1 MKPVFIALLLACSSA
16 QAAMGPFDVY
26 EQALRNDPVFLGA
39 IKERDAGL
47 ENRTIGR
54 AGLLPRLS
62 YNYNKGRNNS
72 QANLPDGRGGH
83 YHDDRNYNSFGST
96 FTLQQPLFDYEAY
109 ANYRKGVAQA
119 LFADESFRDKSQA
132 LLVRVL
138 TYYTQALFAQDQID
152 IARAKKKAYEQQFQQ
167 NQHLFQQGEGTR
179 TDILEA
185 ESRYELATAEEIQ
198 ALDEQDASLR
208 ELGALLGVQSV
219 NIADLA
225 PLNRDFAAFTL
236 APANYDS

>member
-1 MKPVFIALLLACSSA
+1 MRTLFFALLLTCANA

-72 QANLPDGRGGH
+72 QATLPDGRGGN
-83 YHDDRNYNSFGST
+83 YHDDRNYNSYGST
-96 FTLQQPLFDYEAY
+96 FSLQQPLFDYEAY

-152 IARAKKKAYEQQFQQ
+152 IARAKKKPLSS
-167 NQHLFQQGEGTR
+167 NSSRTGTCSSKAR
-179 TDILEA
+179 
-185 ESRYELATAEEIQ
+185 
-198 ALDEQDASLR
+198 
-208 ELGALLGVQSV
+208 
-219 NIADLA
+219 
-225 PLNRDFAAFTL
+225 
-236 APANYDS
+236 APAPTSWKPNRAMSWLPPRRSRRWMSRTPLCANWAR

>member
-1 MKPVFIALLLACSSA
+1 MKPMFIALLLACGSA

-54 AGLLPRLS
+54 AGLLPKLS

-72 QANLPDGRGGH
+72 QATLPDGRGGN
-83 YHDDRNYNSFGST
+83 YHDDRNYNSYGST

-179 TDILEA
+179 TDILE
-185 ESRYELATAEEIQ
+185 SRV
-198 ALDEQDASLR
+198 AL
-208 ELGALLGVQSV
+208 
-219 NIADLA
+219 
-225 PLNRDFAAFTL
+225 
-236 APANYDS
+236 

>member
-1 MKPVFIALLLACSSA
+1 MKPVFIALLLTCANA

-47 ENRTIGR
+47 ENRAIGR
-54 AGLLPRLS
+54 AGLLPKLS

-72 QANLPDGRGGH
+72 QATLPDGRGGS
-83 YHDDRNYNSFGST
+83 YHDDRNYNSYGST
-96 FTLQQPLFDYEAY
+96 FSLQQPLFDYEAY

-152 IARAKKKAYEQQFQQ
+152 IARAKKKAS
-167 NQHLFQQGEGTR
+167 NNSSSR
-179 TDILEA
+179 T
-185 ESRYELATAEEIQ
+185 STC
-198 ALDEQDASLR
+198 S
-208 ELGALLGVQSV
+208 
-219 NIADLA
+219 
-225 PLNRDFAAFTL
+225 NRAR
-236 APANYDS
+236 APAPIFSKRSRATNWPRPRRSRHWMNRTPR